1 VSWFYCSESSNEVDR
16 YVSYNYLEQTWT
28 IGTLPRTSWID
39 AGSASDN
46 PLAAGTSGTTT
57 NYLYEHEVGSNDDGS
72 AMTAFVESAD
82 FDTGD
87 GDQFMFIKRL
97 IPDVAFIGTDT
108 EPELT
113 YSIKT
118 RDFPLGSLNTAT
130 TATVTNST
138 GVAYVRAR
146 ARQMR
151 VRIESNDVD
160 NSWRLGDTRFDIKVD
175 GRR

>member
-1 VSWFYCSESSNEVDR
+1 MHI
-16 YVSYNYLEQTWT
+16 Q
-28 IGTLPRTSWID
+28 
-39 AGSASDN
+39 
-46 PLAAGTSGTTT
+46 
-57 NYLYEHEVGSNDDGS
+57 
-72 AMTAFVESAD
+72 
-82 FDTGD
+82 
-87 GDQFMFIKRL
+87 RL

-130 TATVTNST
+130 TATVTNTT

-151 VRIESNDVD
+151 VRIESTDVD
-160 NSWRLGDTRFDIKVD
+160 NSWRLGDTRFDIKAD